1 MYKEPKIVWFNSSK
15 KNYFILFHMIF
26 FESNVKIIFMRARSL
41 VVSKFLSIIFR
52 FSIRICANF
61 LSFSIILTK
70 CNLSL
75 NFSSVFKIEKIFQ
88 VRLLLLAWK
97 LSVNWSTNLCSYQ
110 MFSFCFFF
118 FTHFFMMGLYMY
130 LLHYICIYCSNIL
143 LSNKK

>member
-26 FESNVKIIFMRARSL
+26 FETNVKIIFMRARSL
-41 VVSKFLSIIFR
+41 IVSKFLSIIFR

-75 NFSSVFKIEKIFQ
+75 SFSSVFKIERIFQ

-110 MFSFCFFF
+110 MFSFFFF
-118 FTHFFMMGLYMY
+118 LYTFFYDGIIYVFTAQ
-130 LLHYICIYCSNIL
+130 LL
-143 LSNKK
+143 